1 MMSMKKLCLYCIVVL
16 ASLASLANVYASP
29 VSSIK
34 CDYVAVEDGGD
45 VDLYLDCFEN
55 AVKAKD
61 MELAAKIANVLYGM
75 YMNDAQQKRF
85 TKIEDMISKKD
96 YRVYRDNLRYFA
108 SKSSPVQDG
117 YYDFYVEPYEDLNDN
132 DYDDGSSFVDDIV
145 DSFSAFFNELGAA
158 DSSYNWH
165 YERHDTID
173 GGGMLDVFV
182 DAFNR
187 FLFDDGGAEISDKSM
202 SADEAEIDALLD
214 EYEKFVNLSVGA
226 LRDVMS
232 GNSDSMDEFE
242 KYSQEASRLS
252 DEIGKT
258 GNGMNSRQF
267 KRYMH
272 ILGNMVTGL
281 F

>member
-1 MMSMKKLCLYCIVVL
+1 MKKLNLCIVAMLMAVVSM
-16 ASLASLANVYASP
+16 AGTNVIVSQLSP
-29 VSSIK
+29 ISENV
-34 CDYVAVEDGGD
+34 VATADGED

-75 YMNDAQQKRF
+75 DMNDAQQKRF
-85 TKIEDMISKKD
+85 SSIENKISKKD

-108 SKSSPVQDG
+108 SKSSTRQDG
-117 YYDFYVEPYEDLNDN
+117 YYDFNVEPYEDLNDY

-145 DSFSAFFNELGAA
+145 DSFSAFFDALEEA
-158 DSSYNWH
+158 DSTYNWH

-173 GGGMLDVFV
+173 DGGIVDVFV
-182 DAFNR
+182 DAFNK
-187 FLFDDGGAEISDKSM
+187 FLFDDGNAEISDKSM
-202 SADEAEIDALLD
+202 SADEAEIDDLLD
-214 EYEKFVNLSVGA
+214 EYEKYVNLSVDA
-226 LRDVMS
+226 LREVMR
-232 GNSDSMDEFE
+232 GNKEALDDFDKFSH
-242 KYSQEASRLS
+242 EASALS
-252 DEIGKT
+252 DRIGKT

-272 ILGNMVTGL
+272 ILGNMVNGM

>member
-1 MMSMKKLCLYCIVVL
+1 MTMKKFCVFCVVML
-16 ASLASLANVYASP
+16 VAAISMANDCVSP
-29 VSSIK
+29 MFSMRTEMVS
-34 CDYVAVEDGGD
+34 VVDGED

-75 YMNDAQQKRF
+75 DMNSAQQKRF
-85 TKIEDMISKKD
+85 SAIEDKISKKD
-96 YRVYRDNLRYFA
+96 YRLYRDNLKYLSLKPKVTNDNYRYA
-108 SKSSPVQDG
+108 ENDDV
-117 YYDFYVEPYEDLNDN
+117 YVEDYNYEER
-132 DYDDGSSFVDDIV
+132 SFVDDMV
-145 DSFSAFFNELGAA
+145 DSFSAFFDELGANA
-158 DSSYNWH
+158 DSSSWH

-173 GGGMLDVFV
+173 GGGIVDVFV

-187 FLFDDGGAEISDKSM
+187 FLFDDGNAEISDKSV

-214 EYEKFVNLSVGA
+214 EYEEYVNLSVGA
-226 LRDVMS
+226 LREVMS
-232 GNSDSMDEFE
+232 GNKDAMDDFD
-242 KYSQEASRLS
+242 KYSHEASALS
-252 DEIGKT
+252 DKIAKT

-272 ILGNMVTGL
+272 ILGDMFSGM

>member
-1 MMSMKKLCLYCIVVL
+1 MMLIAVVSM
-16 ASLASLANVYASP
+16 AGTNVF
-29 VSSIK
+29 SSQMFSMRT
-34 CDYVAVEDGGD
+34 DVVAVTEGDD

-61 MELAAKIANVLYGM
+61 MELSAKIANVLYGM
-75 YMNDAQQKRF
+75 DMNSAQQKRF
-85 TKIEDMISKKD
+85 SAIEDKISKKD

-108 SKSSPVQDG
+108 SKSSAVQDG
-117 YYDFYVEPYEDLNDN
+117 YYDFHVEPYEDLNDYG
-132 DYDDGSSFVDDIV
+132 YDDGSSFVDDIV
-145 DSFSAFFNELGAA
+145 DSFSAFFDELGAA
-158 DSSYNWH
+158 TDSSSWH

-173 GGGMLDVFV
+173 GGGMVDVFV

-187 FLFDDGGAEISDKSM
+187 FLFDDGGAEVNDKSV
-202 SADEAEIDALLD
+202 SVDEAEIDALLD
-214 EYEKFVNLSVGA
+214 EYEKYVNLSVGA

-232 GNSDSMDEFE
+232 GNRDAYDDFE
-242 KYSQEASRLS
+242 KFSQEASNLS
-252 DEIGKT
+252 DRIGKT

-272 ILGNMVTGL
+272 ILGNMVNGL

>member
-1 MMSMKKLCLYCIVVL
+1 MVMLAAVVSM
-16 ASLASLANVYASP
+16 ANDFGSP
-29 VSSIK
+29 VSSMRDEIFTIT
-34 CDYVAVEDGGD
+34 DGGD

-75 YMNDAQQKRF
+75 EMNSVQQKRF
-85 TKIEDMISKKD
+85 SAIEDKISKKD
-96 YRVYRDNLRYFA
+96 YRVYRDNLRA
-108 SKSSPVQDG
+108 MSSMSKSMSDNYRYAENDDVYVQDYG
-117 YYDFYVEPYEDLNDN
+117 S
-132 DYDDGSSFVDDIV
+132 DDGWSLVDDIV
-145 DSFSAFFNELGAA
+145 DSFSEFFDEIGAT
-158 DSSYNWH
+158 DSSNWH

-173 GGGMLDVFV
+173 GGGIVDVFV

-187 FLFDDGGAEISDKSM
+187 FLFDDSAEVNDKSV

-214 EYEKFVNLSVGA
+214 EYEKYVNLSVSA
-226 LRDVMS
+226 LKEVMS
-232 GNSDSMDEFE
+232 GNKEALDDFDKFSH
-242 KYSQEASRLS
+242 EASALS
-252 DEIGKT
+252 DRIGKT

-272 ILGNMVTGL
+272 ILGNMFNGM

>member
-1 MMSMKKLCLYCIVVL
+1 MTMKKVCVYCVVML
-16 ASLASLANVYASP
+16 VAAISMANDCVSP
-29 VSSIK
+29 MFSMRTEMVS
-34 CDYVAVEDGGD
+34 VVDGED

-75 YMNDAQQKRF
+75 DMNSAQQKRF
-85 TKIEDMISKKD
+85 SAIEDKISKKD
-96 YRVYRDNLRYFA
+96 YRLYRDNLKYLSLKPKVTNDNYRYA
-108 SKSSPVQDG
+108 ENDDV
-117 YYDFYVEPYEDLNDN
+117 YVEDYNYEER
-132 DYDDGSSFVDDIV
+132 SFVDDMV
-145 DSFSAFFNELGAA
+145 DSFSAFFDELGANA
-158 DSSYNWH
+158 DSSSWH

-173 GGGMLDVFV
+173 GGGIVDVFV

-187 FLFDDGGAEISDKSM
+187 FLFDDGNAEISDKSV

-214 EYEKFVNLSVGA
+214 EYEEYVNLSVGA
-226 LRDVMS
+226 LREVMS
-232 GNSDSMDEFE
+232 GNKDAMDDFD
-242 KYSQEASRLS
+242 KYSHEASALS
-252 DEIGKT
+252 DKIAKT

-272 ILGNMVTGL
+272 ILGDMFSGM

>member
-1 MMSMKKLCLYCIVVL
+1 MTMKKVCVFCVVML
-16 ASLASLANVYASP
+16 VAAISMANDCVSP
-29 VSSIK
+29 MFSMRTEMVS
-34 CDYVAVEDGGD
+34 AVDGED

-75 YMNDAQQKRF
+75 DMNSAQMKRF
-85 TKIEDMISKKD
+85 SAIEDRISKKD
-96 YRVYRDNLRYFA
+96 YRVYRDNLKDLSSKPKVINDNSRYA
-108 SKSSPVQDG
+108 ENDDV
-117 YYDFYVEPYEDLNDN
+117 YVEDYNYEER
-132 DYDDGSSFVDDIV
+132 SFVDDMV
-145 DSFSAFFNELGAA
+145 DSFSAFFDELGANA
-158 DSSYNWH
+158 DSSSWH

-173 GGGMLDVFV
+173 GGGIVDVFV

-187 FLFDDGGAEISDKSM
+187 FLFDDGNAEISDKSV

-214 EYEKFVNLSVGA
+214 EYEKYVNLSVGA
-226 LRDVMS
+226 LREVMS
-232 GNSDSMDEFE
+232 GNKDAMDDFD
-242 KYSQEASRLS
+242 KYSHEASALS
-252 DEIGKT
+252 DKIAKT

-272 ILGNMVTGL
+272 ILGDMFSGM

>member
-1 MMSMKKLCLYCIVVL
+1 MTMKKFCVFCVVML
-16 ASLASLANVYASP
+16 VAAVSMANDCVSP
-29 VSSIK
+29 MFSMRTEMVS
-34 CDYVAVEDGGD
+34 VVDGED

-75 YMNDAQQKRF
+75 EMNGAQLKRF
-85 TKIEDMISKKD
+85 SAIEDKISKKD
-96 YRVYRDNLRYFA
+96 YRIYRDKLKDLSSKPKVINDNSRYA
-108 SKSSPVQDG
+108 ENDDVYVQD
-117 YYDFYVEPYEDLNDN
+117 YNYDER
-132 DYDDGSSFVDDIV
+132 SFVDDIV
-145 DSFSAFFNELGAA
+145 DSFSAFFNELGAT
-158 DSSYNWH
+158 DSANWH

-173 GGGMLDVFV
+173 GGGMVDVFV

-187 FLFDDGGAEISDKSM
+187 FLFDDDNAEISDKSV

-214 EYEKFVNLSVGA
+214 EYEKYVNLSVGA
-226 LRDVMS
+226 LREVMS
-232 GNSDSMDEFE
+232 GNKDAMDDFD
-242 KYSQEASRLS
+242 KYSHEASALS
-252 DEIGKT
+252 DKIAKT

-272 ILGNMVTGL
+272 ILGDMFSGM